1 MKKGRGP
8 RMRRLLIGIG
18 VAPTLL
24 GAALPVHGQK
34 ATERFIPLGQSPG
47 LSRQATTIGEVADVD
62 PRAQTLTVVDQGRRL
77 TVKVTVQTQIWLDR
91 SKLKQT
97 TLTGSFS
104 DLKNG
109 RRVEVKYL
117 DPETR
122 QTAEWVKVEVAP

>member
-1 MKKGRGP
+1 MKKGHGP

-24 GAALPVHGQK
+24 GAVLSVHGQK

-47 LSRQATTIGEVADVD
+47 LSQQATTIGEVADAD

-77 TVKVTVQTQIWLDR
+77 TVKITAQTQIWLDR

-97 TLTGSFS
+97 NLTGSFS